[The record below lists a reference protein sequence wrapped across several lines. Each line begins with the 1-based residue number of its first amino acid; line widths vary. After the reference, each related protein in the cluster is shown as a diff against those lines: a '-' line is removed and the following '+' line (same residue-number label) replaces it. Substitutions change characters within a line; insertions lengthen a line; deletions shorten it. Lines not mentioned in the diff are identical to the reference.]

1 LTWEDINKAAKYQVM
16 ISLYGAGKAGQA
28 ARVALELSKVLRK
41 QDVLVTT
48 RAEYLALTKQIDVKI
63 KEAKSLGATDTQADL
78 LALKKEVLEI
88 ANNPDKAVSDALL
101 AEAAEFHP
109 DLADFVYK
117 YSNRRG
123 PQVGPDHFKR
133 IAAIM
138 SEKLAERA
146 PVTDTYIDVWKRLG
160 QDYARAT
167 KKVRI
172 PWVTFDG
179 KVLYQDYRPK
189 IQQEIRFY
197 DPQSKRYI
205 RNIYQMNAEDGKL
218 LGKGQVGDVRLG
230 LGVNGTHADDASVV
244 RQIHLWG
251 RKSGTPT
258 STIHD
263 AAALNINEIEPLLV
277 EVREIYKRFSK
288 YPKVK
293 ETLDLMRKE
302 GLPDDLYYKYLR
314 EMESLGWFDP
324 QFNPEE
330 ITAPLKVGYG
340 YFGWGP

>member
-1 LTWEDINKAAKYQVM
+1 M

-41 QDVLVTT
+41 QDILVTT
-48 RAEYLALTKQIDVKI
+48 RAEYLALTKQIDLKI
-63 KEAKSLGATDTQADL
+63 KEAKALGATDTQADL

-88 ANNPDKAVSDALL
+88 ANNPVKVVSDSLL
-101 AEAAEFHP
+101 AEAAEIHP
-109 DLADFVYK
+109 DLADFVFK

-138 SEKLAERA
+138 SEKLSERA
-146 PVTDTYIDVWKRLG
+146 PVTDNYIDFWKRVG

-179 KVLYQDYRPK
+179 KTLYQDYRPK

-205 RNIYQMNAEDGKL
+205 RNIYQMSAEDGKL

-244 RQIHLWG
+244 RQLHLWG
-251 RKSGTPT
+251 RRTGTPT

-263 AAALNINEIEPLLV
+263 AAALNINEIEPLLT
-277 EVREIYKRFSK
+277 EVRDIYKRFAS

-293 ETLDLMRKE
+293 NTLDALRAD
-302 GLPDDLYYKYLR
+302 GLPDELYFKYLKEAR
-314 EMESLGWFDP
+314 DLGYFDP
-324 QFNPEE
+324 KFKPEE
-330 ITAPLKVGYG
+330 ITAPLKNGYD